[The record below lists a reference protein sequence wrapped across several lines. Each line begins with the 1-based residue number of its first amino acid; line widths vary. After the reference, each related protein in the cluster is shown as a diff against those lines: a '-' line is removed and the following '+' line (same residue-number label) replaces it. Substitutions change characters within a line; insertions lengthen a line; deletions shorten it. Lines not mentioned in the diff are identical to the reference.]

1 MRELNFEEIAAVDGG
16 VSSDTVYSTAVGVAT
31 GFALAAVAAAAVPI
45 VASGIV
51 VLAGASIVASG
62 IAIATVLTE

>member
-1 MRELNFEEIAAVDGG
+1 MRELNFEEISAVDGG
-16 VSSDTVYSTAVGVAT
+16 VSSDAVYGTAVGVAT
-31 GFALAAVAAAAVPI
+31 AFAIAAVGAVAVPI
-45 VASGIV
+45 AATGIV